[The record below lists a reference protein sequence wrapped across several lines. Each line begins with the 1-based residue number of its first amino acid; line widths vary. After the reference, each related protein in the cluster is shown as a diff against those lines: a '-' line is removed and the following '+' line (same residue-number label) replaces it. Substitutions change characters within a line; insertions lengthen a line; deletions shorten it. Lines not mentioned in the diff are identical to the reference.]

1 MRRLSKTAR
10 AILGGGVFLVIAA
23 ILISGYFQQGK
34 EQDRLSMELSAV
46 QILLAKQWDKFA
58 AEDLPARQ
66 NELENQLAIGESQLN
81 IAKAGLSQ
89 PLDSIDTA
97 NALFEIAETSE
108 VAIVEISNVAIVE
121 LTPPSLI
128 EEDLDELG
136 FSALSL
142 TVKIEGEVAN
152 LVDFISELEQQFP
165 TTVHEVTKINAAESW
180 ATLAVQIFNYEGD

>member
-1 MRRLSKTAR
+1 MRRLGNTAR
-10 AILGGGVFLVIAA
+10 AILGGGIFLVLAA
-23 ILISGYFQQGK
+23 ILIAGYSQQSE

-66 NELENQLAIGESQLN
+66 NELESQLAPVESQLN
-81 IAKAGLSQ
+81 TAKAGLRQ
-89 PLDSIDTA
+89 PIESIDITD
-97 NALFEIAETSE
+97 ALFKIAETSE

-128 EEDLDELG
+128 EEDLDEPG

-142 TVKIEGEVAN
+142 TVKIEGEIAN
-152 LVDFISELEQQFP
+152 LVDFISELDEQFP
-165 TTVHEVTKINAAESW
+165 TTVHEVTKINAAESL